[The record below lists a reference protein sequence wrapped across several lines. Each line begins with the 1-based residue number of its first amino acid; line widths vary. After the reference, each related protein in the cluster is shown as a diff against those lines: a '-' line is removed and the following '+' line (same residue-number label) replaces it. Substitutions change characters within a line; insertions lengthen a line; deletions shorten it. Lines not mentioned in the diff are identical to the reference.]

1 MGKTEDADFHAG
13 VAIVPRKDGVSTDG
27 GGGDDEKAAAEGGED
42 RGQQEMAPF
51 LSLFRFYGPREKA
64 MLAVGVLFCMIGG
77 AAFPVI
83 NIAFGELLDSSA
95 NNANVKKTTADAC
108 LFMVGVACVLGFS
121 LFVGFAFVSW
131 AASRGANNVRR
142 AYLAS
147 LVAQDV
153 AFFDAARAGE
163 LAAATSE
170 KVQILQNGTAKKLGE
185 FVQAT
190 FTGVGGLGVG
200 FYFSWKLS
208 LVICAGLPL
217 LVVATYFLIKA
228 TTALTAANPDYENA
242 GAVAVES
249 LTSSRVTAALNDQP
263 AAAARYERHLRGA
276 EAHATK
282 CQWRISFA
290 NGGLFGSM
298 FFMYAFGLWYG
309 AYLIAESTET
319 ALKDY
324 PPPSGLTDKSD
335 ATWGTHAVLSDALCY
350 DIQTGNKYSGDALLT
365 CACAID
371 YSIIDGYSLTNPNC
385 GCGYRAN
392 GGIVGMSSG
401 TSPCV
406 TGGTVILVF
415 FSVLIGG
422 FMFGQ
427 CGASIEAIIKGRI
440 AAREL
445 YAVIDRKP
453 ADGTPGADVRDPQ
466 GVAVVPSEVSGAVEF
481 KDVCFSYATRP
492 VFVGLNLK
500 IERGSTVAL
509 VGESGCGK
517 STIGRLLTRFYD
529 PTSGMITLD
538 GVDIKSA
545 RIDDLRACVGV
556 VSQEPL
562 LFEASIRENIAVGR
576 AGANAADVPI
586 EDIVAAAKAASAHE
600 FIASFP
606 DGYDTIVGGKNSKL
620 SGGQKQ
626 RVAIA
631 RAALR
636 NPPVLILDEATS
648 ALDTENEKIVQN
660 ALDDLVKGGARTTI
674 VIAHRLSTVR
684 DADAI
689 VVLGSKDAAGGMAGG
704 GAAEGSVVLER
715 GTHDELMAMKDGR
728 YRSLVGLG
736 KSKGKASSASSASLA
751 GAGETPS
758 ASAADLVKLSAEKEE
773 KEADEKDDADE
784 KKASDEEKLPPVPA
798 ARIWAY
804 SKPEYNVLAFG
815 GFVALVNGCIFP
827 SIAFV
832 FAEMLALFYSHD
844 TDRIYKWAYIF
855 AGIFAG
861 IAFFSWIVS
870 GTQGGIFGIIGE
882 RLTTRLRVHLF
893 RAILRQDVGFFD
905 DPANS
910 VGALT
915 SNLRTDTSAVHSAT
929 GKSFGSAVQ
938 TFGSLVFGL
947 SVALEASW
955 KFGLVLIA
963 CVPVLAVGEMMNMQ
977 NLTNG
982 ETEVLESLGQSASLV
997 SESAAM
1003 IREVKAFGLE
1013 KRVYDLYDSLLNVPN
1028 KEERNKAFFTSLA
1041 FGVAQL
1047 VTMLFYA
1054 FAFWW
1059 GAELMSDGELDFY
1072 DFMKALWALGFC
1084 AAGAGQAAAFA
1095 GDARAANVA
1104 ASRIFSL
1111 IDREPGIDTK
1121 PFIDGPPGAVESG
1134 VMECRVVPA
1143 TVAEAADVGQ
1153 GAIIPPDAFKGGI
1166 AFKGVQFFYPQ
1177 RQSKVLNGLDL
1188 VINPGETIALIG
1200 QSGSG
1205 KSTAVQLI
1213 ERFYDPTTK
1222 SVVEARKEEA
1232 ERAKAAAEGGD
1243 EPVKRSDLDSI
1254 VVEDTLA
1261 RGGRDPAAG
1270 AVELDGVDLRDLD
1283 PMWLRRQIGLVEQ
1296 EPTLFSGS
1304 VHDNIAAGK
1313 GGAEASREEVV
1324 HAAKIA
1330 NAHEF
1335 ITKMDGGYDAD
1346 VGVGGGLVSGGQK
1359 QRIAIARAIIHSPKI
1374 LLLDEA
1380 TSALDN
1386 ESEKLVQAALD
1397 ALLAERG
1404 GDRTTIVIAHRL
1416 STIQNADR
1424 ICVLENVGGGGAKV
1438 VEQGTHD
1445 QLMAIPGGRYVAL
1458 RAAYDD
1464 ADGER

>member
-1 MGKTEDADFHAG
+1 M
-13 VAIVPRKDGVSTDG
+13 
-27 GGGDDEKAAAEGGED
+27 
-42 RGQQEMAPF
+42 
-51 LSLFRFYGPREKA
+51 
-64 MLAVGVLFCMIGG
+64 
-77 AAFPVI
+77 
-83 NIAFGELLDSSA
+83 
-95 NNANVKKTTADAC
+95 
-108 LFMVGVACVLGFS
+108 
-121 LFVGFAFVSW
+121 
-131 AASRGANNVRR
+131 
-142 AYLAS
+142 
-147 LVAQDV
+147 
-153 AFFDAARAGE
+153 
-163 LAAATSE
+163 
-170 KVQILQNGTAKKLGE
+170 
-185 FVQAT
+185 
-190 FTGVGGLGVG
+190 
-200 FYFSWKLS
+200 
-208 LVICAGLPL
+208 
-217 LVVATYFLIKA
+217 
-228 TTALTAANPDYENA
+228 
-242 GAVAVES
+242 ES

-392 GGIVGMSSG
+392 GGIGGMSSG

-636 NPPVLILDEATS
+636 NPPVLILDEARRPRWTRRTRRS
-648 ALDTENEKIVQN
+648 CKN

-815 GFVALVNGCIFP
+815 GFVALVNGLHLP
-827 SIAFV
+827 LHRVRVRRDARAV
-832 FAEMLALFYSHD
+832 FTPTTRTASTSGRTSSRGYSPAS
-844 TDRIYKWAYIF
+844 R
-855 AGIFAG
+855 
-861 IAFFSWIVS
+861 FFSWIVS

-915 SNLRTDTSAVHSAT
+915 SNLRTDTSAVQSAT

-963 CVPVLAVGEMMNMQ
+963 CVPRARGRRDDEHAEPHERRDGGARVVRTERFARQRVGGDDSR
-977 NLTNG
+977 G
-982 ETEVLESLGQSASLV
+982 EGVRPSKSA
-997 SESAAM
+997 
-1003 IREVKAFGLE
+1003 
-1013 KRVYDLYDSLLNVPN
+1013 VYDLYDSLLNVPN

-1047 VTMLFYA
+1047 VTMFVLYA